1 MIKIFVGF
9 LEKNVQKIYFLT
21 LKLDHWL
28 WGGDL
33 EKVCEKFTNF
43 ARIVI
48 N

>member
-1 MIKIFVGF
+1 MIKIVVDF
-9 LEKNVQKIYFLT
+9 LEKNIQKNIFST